1 MRELANWKDED
12 LLVETEIYGEKWKRG
27 VTLDILIKHQA
38 HHLGQSEIIMR
49 YYNLKVTSV

>member
-1 MRELANWKDED
+1 VRELANWKDED